1 MQFKRKE
8 ERELKIERPFKP
20 KPDFEH
26 LKKALMRETKQ
37 GPVPLI
43 ELVVDTEIM
52 AEAIGA
58 DFPADR
64 FLELYTLS
72 EKPTPERLILG
83 ARFLEINLN
92 FSAQVG
98 YDYTMV
104 FPVSP
109 LVRTKRQLGKNPKQ
123 ADKMRAWQDEHQG
136 IITTREEFE
145 NYPWPGLDKVNIIS
159 VEALKNKLPE
169 GMKFIFFIFG
179 IFEDLKEMMGF
190 ETMAVKS
197 IEEPELLGD
206 ILEKLT
212 QLNERQIELA
222 ASHPQVGA
230 IFYAE
235 DMGFNNGPMLSPN
248 WFREWVFPKHK
259 RLADICHKHN
269 KPFLIHSCGRIE
281 LLMEDLIEYVGI
293 DARHSFQDNVETVEE
308 VYKKYHSRIAILG
321 GLDVGLLA
329 NGAREQVRAR
339 TREILE
345 FCGKDGGFAF
355 GSGNSVPNYCKIE
368 NYYAMID
375 EARKWNEDQGWL

>member
-1 MQFKRKE
+1 MKLDK
-8 ERELKIERPFKP
+8 PFKQ

-26 LKKALMRETKQ
+26 FLKVIKRETKQ
-37 GPVPLI
+37 GPVPLV
-43 ELVVDTEIM
+43 ELVVDNEIM
-52 AEAIGA
+52 AEATGME
-58 DFPADR
+58 FPAER
-64 FLELYTLS
+64 FLELLTLN
-72 EKPTPERLILG
+72 EQATPEQLLLG
-83 ARFLEINLN
+83 ARFLELNLN
-92 FSAQVG
+92 FAKSAG
-98 YDYTMV
+98 YDYAMV

-109 LVRTKRQLGKNPKQ
+109 LARPKRHLEKNPKQ
-123 ADKMRAWQDEHQG
+123 ADKIRAWQDEHQG

-145 NYPWPGLDKVNIIS
+145 DYPWPGLDKVNIIS

-190 ETMAVKS
+190 ETMAIKS

-222 ASHPQVGA
+222 VSHPSVGA

-235 DMGFNNGPMLSPN
+235 DMGFNNGPMLSPK

-281 LLMEDLIEYVGI
+281 MLMEDLIEYVGI
-293 DARHSFQDNVETVEE
+293 DARHSFQDNVEPVEE
-308 VYKKYHSRIAILG
+308 VYKKYHHRIAILG
-321 GLDVGLLA
+321 GVDVGLLA
-329 NGAREQVRAR
+329 NGSPEQVRKR
-339 TREILE
+339 VREILE
-345 FCGKDGGFAF
+345 VCGRDGGFAL
-355 GSGNSVPNYCKIE
+355 GSGNSVTNFCKIE

-375 EARKWNEDQGWL
+375 EARKWNEEQGWL